1 MDKNMG
7 FLVTEKTPVVIRSP
21 GDTVSIPTRH
31 EELKDIRARQ
41 NTIRPTN
48 MTVAPANCMI

>member
-1 MDKNMG
+1 MDKNIG
-7 FLVTEKTPVVIRSP
+7 FLDTEKTPVVIRSP

-41 NTIRPTN
+41 KTIRPTN
-48 MTVAPANCMI
+48 MTIAPANWMI